1 VIEAPLALAFASGM
15 VAAVNPCGFAMLP
28 AYVSFFLGTEG
39 DRVPSR
45 GESALRAVPVA
56 LAVSLGFVVV
66 FGIVGVALRPISS
79 SVQEYAPWAT
89 IVIGIGLAIFGIAM
103 LLGYKVTARV
113 PKLNRGGGSRGL
125 GSMFLYGVSY
135 AIASLTCT
143 IGIFIANIVN
153 AFSRTDF
160 VSGVSVLVLYAAGM
174 GLVIT
179 ALTVAIALA
188 RDSVVRF
195 LRTGMRHANRAA
207 AVLMVAMGAY
217 VTWYGVFSLR
227 VRNDPTAA
235 GGPVDLVEDW
245 SARATELV
253 DRVGAVTLGLYLL
266 LAIVAM
272 VCVSVLVAALR
283 REDEPDAPHSA
294 REGAPASA
302 VGASGGDTA
311 AGDGHAPDRERE
323 TVF

>member
-1 VIEAPLALAFASGM
+1 VIDAPLALALASGM

-28 AYVSFFLGTEG
+28 AYVTFFLGHEG

-45 GESALRAVPVA
+45 GESVARAIPVA

-66 FGIVGVALRPISS
+66 FGIVGIALRPFSS
-79 SVQEYAPWAT
+79 AVQEYAPWAT
-89 IVIGIGLAIFGIAM
+89 IVIGVGLAILGVAM
-103 LLGYKVTARV
+103 VAGKELKVRV
-113 PKLNRGGGSRGL
+113 PVLDRGGRTGGL

-160 VSGVSVLVLYAAGM
+160 VSGVAVLVTYAAGM

-195 LRTGMRHANRAA
+195 LRSGMRHANRAA
-207 AVLMVAMGAY
+207 AVLMVVMGLY
-217 VTWYGVFSLR
+217 VAWYGIFSLR
-227 VRNDPTAA
+227 VRSDPRTGA
-235 GGPVDLVEDW
+235 GPVDRVERW
-245 SARATELV
+245 SSDATRFV
-253 DRVGAVTLGLYLL
+253 SDVGATRLGIYLL
-266 LAIVAM
+266 GAIAAM
-272 VCVSVLVAALR
+272 VSISVLITSLR
-283 REDEPDAPHSA
+283 REP
-294 REGAPASA
+294 
-302 VGASGGDTA
+302 
-311 AGDGHAPDRERE
+311 
-323 TVF
+323 